1 MSGLRVRTPKKAKD
15 NYDEAI
21 EEYEREQNPK
31 AIKNRVRKAQKA
43 AEQAL
48 VTGDKMAR
56 CGAALKLLGLRD
68 DAYWFQEPVPVGEV
82 PDYLDIVE
90 EPMDFR
96 TIAGRLAGGEYGD
109 DALAF
114 ASDVRKVFTNAV
126 KYNWSPDHPCN
137 IAARAGLREFEQLF
151 ARANGGGGGASAAG
165 GGGGG
170 GGVKRARMRGSA
182 SEAGSADRDRE
193 LIAGLGEYLVSCGG
207 AEGLVDGWYT
217 RTEVRKG
224 GGTAGTFDTY
234 FFTPAG
240 KRFRSRAEIARF
252 FQLEAAPAKSA
263 KSQDAEERK
272 ALKSAEREAKKQQK
286 EEAAAARQA
295 QLDAERAL
303 RERYP
308 VPDERLAEEEPHE
321 PPLGPRPTPLP
332 AGTGAVPASAVGDLL
347 QVCDFLRALGPQLQ
361 LPSYS
366 PSELA
371 AALVAS
377 EGEPNPKL
385 ADLTQ
390 ALLQLV
396 LTDKSLGEWWG
407 VREAPNGPKAAF
419 ARASSDSKK
428 VKWWE
433 ADAKPLLK
441 VDLEAILA
449 SSEPTSR
456 TRRWVAQLETVAP
469 MRTNTGVPIRQALV
483 AARAISSDGEVRRYL
498 DRAISHWKGNAAGT
512 TKFAALWLAAQVRR
526 SRPQIFTAEGMA
538 AVEAEED
545 GGVDTSLDTSEDVPP
560 PEEEE
565 DGASEL
571 APSEAAP
578 SELPDE
584 LEEEDKGEEGEAGG
598 EEGDEGDEGGEEI
611 QATDEIDGRLWT
623 GAAAE
628 GWVVRAKGKT
638 GQKWGN
644 WIYVGPSGT
653 KYHSK
658 VAAFEA
664 RDAEAHRAADTD
676 SVALSRL
683 KSEAGPPEALV
694 GARVSV
700 LWSEE
705 GGAGA
710 WYPGQLWAFDAATR
724 EYHILYDDNSEERL
738 DLTKV
743 KHRLVYQLQPPHL
756 LRSRNPPAPEVS
768 DVTAYS
774 WPPTSD
780 Y

>member
-1 MSGLRVRTPKKAKD
+1 MSGLRVRTPKKARARPPAKD

-151 ARANGGGGGASAAG
+151 ARANGNGSAPKPPPPSAQPHKKRHRDGGGGA
-165 GGGGG
+165 
-170 GGVKRARMRGSA
+170 
-182 SEAGSADRDRE
+182 AGSADRDRE

-332 AGTGAVPASAVGDLL
+332 AGTGAVPASAV
-347 QVCDFLRALGPQLQ
+347 CDFLRALGPQLQ

-371 AALVAS
+371 AALVES

-390 ALLQLV
+390 ACTLALLQLV

-571 APSEAAP
+571 APSEPLSSGGDASALALP
-578 SELPDE
+578 SACGGASQLEPAIRALLGQSPSLAHEVYSRLPPLQKLGLLRVLVDGACDSPHTAKAVDEAMARRRGVSEVAVSLEVQKRQEALACGGQAESDLAVE
-584 LEEEDKGEEGEAGG
+584 LEL
-598 EEGDEGDEGGEEI
+598 
-611 QATDEIDGRLWT
+611 QAANGIDSDGRDFS
-623 GAAAE
+623 AADREWHRQRAADLE
-628 GWVVRAKGKT
+628 GIVARRDLIKHRRDT
-638 GQKWGN
+638 F
-644 WIYVGPSGT
+644 GP
-653 KYHSK
+653 
-658 VAAFEA
+658 A
-664 RDAEAHRAADTD
+664 RDAA
-676 SVALSRL
+676 
-683 KSEAGPPEALV
+683 
-694 GARVSV
+694 
-700 LWSEE
+700 
-705 GGAGA
+705 
-710 WYPGQLWAFDAATR
+710 Q
-724 EYHILYDDNSEERL
+724 
-738 DLTKV
+738 
-743 KHRLVYQLQPPHL
+743 
-756 LRSRNPPAPEVS
+756 
-768 DVTAYS
+768 
-774 WPPTSD
+774 
-780 Y
+780 